1 MAEKQNRGEQAVEL
15 CDLLKKTKI
24 LLIDDDQYIRSS
36 LEYYFKKKTLAF
48 VTLESAEEALEL
60 LKKETFDVIIC
71 DYKLPRMNGL
81 DFFFRLYEL
90 QPEALRI
97 FITAYANDEVA
108 IRAGGIGIDD
118 FIEKPFTTKDIEE
131 SLQRLLEV
139 NAPAHTS
146 SAD

>member
-1 MAEKQNRGEQAVEL
+1 MEL

-24 LLIDDDQYIRSS
+24 LLIDDDQYIRNS
-36 LEYYFKKKTLAF
+36 LVYYFKKKTLAF
-48 VTLESAEEALEL
+48 MALETAEEALEL
-60 LKKETFDVIIC
+60 LKHETFDIVIC
-71 DYKLPRMNGL
+71 DYKLPSMDGL
-81 DFFFRLYEL
+81 EFLFKLYEL

-131 SLQRLLEV
+131 SLKRLLEL
-139 NAPAHTS
+139 NAPCSILHGTGRRKNNV
-146 SAD
+146 

>member
-1 MAEKQNRGEQAVEL
+1 MKVENPEFS
-15 CDLLKKTKI
+15 DLLKKARI
-24 LLIDDDQYIRSS
+24 LLIDDDQYIRNS
-36 LEYYFKKKTLAF
+36 LTYYFKKKTLAF

-118 FIEKPFTTKDIEE
+118 FIEKPFTTKDIEDA
-131 SLQRLLEV
+131 LQRLLEV

>member
-1 MAEKQNRGEQAVEL
+1 MEL
-15 CDLLKKTKI
+15 CELLKNTKI

-36 LEYYFKKKTLAF
+36 LVFYFKKKARAF
-48 VTLESAEEALEL
+48 TALETAEEALEL
-60 LKKETFDVIIC
+60 LRTEPYDIVIC
-71 DYKLPRMNGL
+71 DYKLPGMDGL
-81 DFFFRLYEL
+81 AFLFRLYEL

-131 SLQRLLEV
+131 SLKRLLEAH
-139 NAPAHTS
+139 APGSVFS
-146 SAD
+146 SERTDDQKNM

>member
-1 MAEKQNRGEQAVEL
+1 MEAQNPEL
-15 CDLLKKTKI
+15 SELLKNTKI

-60 LKKETFDVIIC
+60 LKNETFDVIIC

-81 DFFFRLYEL
+81 DFFFHLYEL

-108 IRAGGIGIDD
+108 VRAGGIGIDD

-131 SLQRLLEV
+131 SLQRLLE
-139 NAPAHTS
+139 AHTPVS
-146 SAD
+146 TPAGSV

>member
-1 MAEKQNRGEQAVEL
+1 METQNPEL
-15 CDLLKKTKI
+15 SELLKNTKI
-24 LLIDDDQYIRSS
+24 LLIDDDRYIRSS

-60 LKKETFDVIIC
+60 LTHEAFDVIIC

-139 NAPAHTS
+139 NVPEHTS

>member
-1 MAEKQNRGEQAVEL
+1 MEL
-15 CDLLKKTKI
+15 CELLKKTKI

-60 LKKETFDVIIC
+60 IKHEAFDVIIC

-81 DFFFRLYEL
+81 DFFFHLYEL

-97 FITAYANDEVA
+97 SSPHTQMTRWRSGPGASASMI
-108 IRAGGIGIDD
+108 
-118 FIEKPFTTKDIEE
+118 
-131 SLQRLLEV
+131 SLRSLSQQKILKSRCRGCL
-139 NAPAHTS
+139 N
-146 SAD
+146 

>member
-1 MAEKQNRGEQAVEL
+1 MEL

-24 LLIDDDQYIRSS
+24 LLIDDDQYIRNS
-36 LEYYFKKKTLAF
+36 LVFYFKKKALVFTA
-48 VTLESAEEALEL
+48 LETAEEALEL
-60 LKKETFDVIIC
+60 LRVEKYDIVIC
-71 DYKLPRMNGL
+71 DYKLPSMDGL
-81 DFFFRLYEL
+81 EFLFKLYEL

-131 SLQRLLEV
+131 SLKRLLEL
-139 NAPAHTS
+139 NAQ
-146 SAD
+146 

>member
-1 MAEKQNRGEQAVEL
+1 METQKPEFSE
-15 CDLLKKTKI
+15 LLKSKKI
-24 LLIDDDQYIRSS
+24 LLIDDDQYIRNS
-36 LEYYFKKKTLAF
+36 LAYYFKKKTLSF

-60 LKKETFDVIIC
+60 LKKEPFDVIIC

-81 DFFFRLYEL
+81 DFFFHLYEL

-139 NAPAHTS
+139 HAPLSTPAG
-146 SAD
+146 AV

>member
-1 MAEKQNRGEQAVEL
+1 MEL
-15 CDLLKKTKI
+15 CDLLKNTKI
-24 LLIDDDQYIRSS
+24 LLIDDDQYIRNS
-36 LEYYFKKKTLAF
+36 LAYYFKKKTLAF

-60 LKKETFDVIIC
+60 LKLEPFDIIIC

-97 FITAYANDEVA
+97 FITAYASDAVA

-139 NAPAHTS
+139 NAPLHAHATTS
-146 SAD
+146 TG

>member
-1 MAEKQNRGEQAVEL
+1 MEAQNADFSE
-15 CDLLKKTKI
+15 LLKNSKI
-24 LLIDDDQYIRSS
+24 LLIDDDQYIRNS
-36 LEYYFKKKTLAF
+36 LAYYFKKKTLAF

-60 LKKETFDVIIC
+60 LQHEAFDVIIC

-81 DFFFRLYEL
+81 DFFFHLYEL
-90 QPEALRI
+90 QPGALRI

-108 IRAGGIGIDD
+108 VRAGGIGIDD

-139 NAPAHTS
+139 NAPAHTAG
-146 SAD
+146 AD